1 MKQTD
6 KNLKDSFA
14 GESQANR
21 RYLAFANKADKDG
34 FQQVAKLFRAAA
46 HAETVHALNHLGVMN
61 EINSTIDNLNAA
73 VSGETFEFNE
83 MYPKYIQIAK
93 TEGNK
98 RAVWSFD
105 VANKVE
111 QIHAG
116 LFSGAIDILK
126 KGEKLPKIDY
136 YVCGVCGNTV
146 EGSAP
151 DVCPICGSKKEK
163 FKKIE

>member
-1 MKQTD
+1 MEQTN
-6 KNLKDSFA
+6 KNLKDSFS

-21 RYLAFANKADKDG
+21 KYLAFANKADKEG

-46 HAETVHALNHLGVMN
+46 YAETVHALNHLDVMK
-61 EINSTIDNLNAA
+61 EINSTTDNLNAA
-73 VSGETFEFNE
+73 VSGETFEFSE

-98 RAVWSFD
+98 KAVWSFD

-116 LFSGAIDILK
+116 LFSNAIEILK
-126 KGEKLPKIDY
+126 KGKKLPKTEY

>member
-1 MKQTD
+1 MEQTN
-6 KNLKDSFA
+6 KNLKDSFS

-21 RYLAFANKADKDG
+21 RYLAFANKADKEG

-98 RAVWSFD
+98 KAVWSFD

-116 LFSGAIDILK
+116 LFSNAIKILNNGK
-126 KGEKLPKIDY
+126 KLPSTYY

-151 DVCPICGSKKEK
+151 EVCPICGSKKEK

>member
-1 MKQTD
+1 MEQTN

-21 RYLAFANKADKDG
+21 RYLAFAKKADKEG

-46 HAETVHALNHLGVMN
+46 QAETVHALNHLDVMN

-73 VSGETFEFNE
+73 VTGETFEFDE
-83 MYPKYIQIAK
+83 MYPNYIQIAK

-98 RAVWSFD
+98 KAVWSFD

-111 QIHAG
+111 KIHAG
-116 LFSGAIDILK
+116 LFSDAIKILNSGK
-126 KGEKLPKIDY
+126 KLPDTEY

-151 DVCPICGSKKEK
+151 EVCPICGSKREK